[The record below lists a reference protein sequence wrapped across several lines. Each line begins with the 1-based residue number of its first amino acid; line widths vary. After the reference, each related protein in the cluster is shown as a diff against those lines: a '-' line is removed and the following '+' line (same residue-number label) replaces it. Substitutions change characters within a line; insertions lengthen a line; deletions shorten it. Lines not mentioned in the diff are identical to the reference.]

1 MNNEEMAGKIA
12 EVEQRSKSNTHRIDR
27 LEKQNE
33 ALQKIAVSVEKLA
46 YAQERQSDDISEMK
60 QSISKVRDDVD
71 EMKEQPGK
79 RWNKISEYVILTI
92 IGIVIGYLFTQIGM

>member
-1 MNNEEMAGKIA
+1 MTNEEMAVNIT
-12 EVEQRSKSNTHRIDR
+12 ELEQRCKSNMHRIEK

-33 ALQKIAVSVEKLA
+33 AIQKIAVSVEKLA

-60 QSISKVRDDVD
+60 HSIARVQNDVD
-71 EMKEQPGK
+71 EMKELPSK
-79 RWNKISEYVILTI
+79 KWDKVSEYVILTI